1 MGKIAILDELTSN
14 QIAAGE
20 VVERPA
26 SVAKELIENS
36 IDAGATSITVEV
48 KRGGISYLKITDN
61 GSGIEKDDMEIAF
74 ERHATS
80 KIRSGKDLDAI
91 RSFGFRGEALASIAS
106 VAEITMTSKTKNETT
121 GNRIVV
127 KAGNVLE
134 FDEVGASVGTTI
146 TVKDLFFN
154 TPARYKFL
162 KKDSTEA
169 GYIEDVVEKLALV
182 NTNIAFKYIN
192 EGRIIINTNGD
203 GNIVNAVYNIYG
215 KDIANNLVNIDA
227 EFEGIKINGV
237 VGKPTVAR
245 SNRTNQVFFVNKRYI
260 KNKTMTTAI
269 EKAYDTLLPIGKFPF
284 GILNIEINPE
294 QVDVN
299 VHPTKMEVRFSDE
312 QLIFRSIYHIVR
324 EAVLQRN
331 LIPEIKNENI
341 NETVGASI
349 SRPQSIKSNEPSV
362 GTIHELS
369 VNTKDFDKS
378 EVDFKTTVGANL
390 VRLQNKTTWELN
402 ETNNRSQN
410 NKTDFNYT
418 PKTTINS
425 FKPFMTPTMLE
436 KPKQTYVQEEIV
448 RPKEDK
454 REESIFGKTES
465 ADNIQCTPEKNV
477 KIPSYKILG
486 VAFLTYIIIQQGDDM
501 YIIDQHAAHER
512 VMYEKLR
519 KKVLNKQV
527 NKQMLMIPEILELK
541 NFEIQ
546 SINENK
552 EMFEN
557 AGFEFEEFGENSIKI
572 SAVPSEIKD
581 AKPREVF
588 IEMLDELKPLNN
600 YTGDQ
605 KSEEFI
611 YRMACRA
618 AVKANMVLEKQE
630 IESLISQMMELENP
644 FTCPHGRPTAIKFT
658 KTELEKKFK
667 RT

>member
-91 RSFGFRGEALASIAS
+91 TSFGFRGEALASIAS
-106 VAEITMTSKTKNETT
+106 VAEVTMTSKTKNESI

-134 FDEVGASVGTTI
+134 FEEVGASVGTTI
-146 TVKDLFFN
+146 IVKDLFFN

-284 GILNIEINPE
+284 GILNIELNPE

-331 LIPEIKNENI
+331 LIPEIRESVADSESSVGANCVRQQNSRPLEL
-341 NETVGASI
+341 NETPV
-349 SRPQSIKSNEPSV
+349 R
-362 GTIHELS
+362 TIHELS
-369 VNTKDFDKS
+369 SDTKSFYKPTINQ
-378 EVDFKTTVGANL
+378 KPTVGANC
-390 VRLQNKTTWELN
+390 VRP
-402 ETNNRSQN
+402 QN
-410 NKTDFNYT
+410 NYT
-418 PKTTINS
+418 TSRSTINS

-436 KPKQTYVQEEIV
+436 KPKQTYVQEEIIK
-448 RPKEDK
+448 PKEDK
-454 REESIFGKTES
+454 REESIFGKIES
-465 ADNIQCTPEKNV
+465 TSSVSDIPEETVN
-477 KIPSYKILG
+477 IPSYKILG
-486 VAFLTYIIIQQGDDM
+486 VAFLTYIIIQQDNDM

-588 IEMLDELKPLNN
+588 VEMLDDLKPLNN

-658 KTELEKKFK
+658 KSELEKKFK

>member
-91 RSFGFRGEALASIAS
+91 TSFGFRGEALASIAS
-106 VAEITMTSKTKNETT
+106 VAEVTMTSKTKTEAI
-121 GNRIVV
+121 GNRIIV

-134 FDEVGASVGTTI
+134 FEEVGASVGTTI
-146 TVKDLFFN
+146 IVKDLFFN

-284 GILNIEINPE
+284 GILNIELNPE

-331 LIPEIKNENI
+331 LIPEIRESNEKNNKTLEL
-341 NETVGASI
+341 NETTVVAI
-349 SRPQSIKSNEPSV
+349 INRPQLESSEKVV

-369 VNTKDFDKS
+369 NNTKSFR
-378 EVDFKTTVGANL
+378 EPMVNQKTTVGANF
-390 VRLQNKTTWELN
+390 VRT
-402 ETNNRSQN
+402 QN
-410 NKTDFNYT
+410 NKNDFDYT
-418 PKTTINS
+418 PKSTINS
-425 FKPFMTPTMLE
+425 FKPFMTPTMIE
-436 KPKQTYVQEEIV
+436 KPKQTYVQEEISK
-448 RPKEDK
+448 PKEDK
-454 REESIFGKTES
+454 REESIFGTAEIIEENKS
-465 ADNIQCTPEKNV
+465 
-477 KIPSYKILG
+477 IPSYKIIG
-486 VAFLTYIIIQQGDDM
+486 VAFLTYIIIQQDNDM

-588 IEMLDELKPLNN
+588 IEMLDDLKPLNN
-600 YTGDQ
+600 YTGEQ

-658 KTELEKKFK
+658 KAELEKKFK